1 MRSFTLIIVFT
12 LTFFKQSLGYESN
25 DISEIKPSKRS
36 IYRDSGIFHNGI
48 SEIKNEVTNLR
59 HSGKKVDSFERIVFD
74 FKEDGVPQ
82 VYAHIDSKNNK
93 LQVDF
98 LRTNLSRSLKPK
110 FKSHRVREIN
120 FFPLANN
127 VLSTEILLKKNTYVE
142 IFTLKKPSR
151 LVIDFKN

>member
-1 MRSFTLIIVFT
+1 MRSFFFITFLTLIFFNQVF
-12 LTFFKQSLGYESN
+12 GYESS
-25 DISEIKPSKRS
+25 DISEIKSSKRS
-36 IYRDSGIFHNGI
+36 IYRDAGIFHNGI
-48 SEIKNEVTNLR
+48 SEITSEVTNLR

-74 FKEDGVPQ
+74 FKGDGVPQ

-98 LRTNLSRSLKPK
+98 LRTKLSKSLKPN
-110 FKSHRVREIN
+110 FKSHRVKEIN

-127 VLSTEILLKKNTYVE
+127 VLSTEVLLKKNTYVE

>member
-1 MRSFTLIIVFT
+1 MRSFILIIVFT
-12 LTFFKQSLGYESN
+12 LTFINLAFGYESSE
-25 DISEIKPSKRS
+25 ISEIKPSKRS
-36 IYRDSGIFHNGI
+36 IYRDAGIFHNGI
-48 SEIKNEVTNLR
+48 SEVKSKVTNLR

-74 FKEDGVPQ
+74 FIGDGVPQ
-82 VYAHIDSKNNK
+82 VYAHIDSKNSK

-98 LRTNLSRSLKPK
+98 LRTSLSKSLKPN
-110 FKSHRVREIN
+110 FKSHRVKEIN

>member
-12 LTFFKQSLGYESN
+12 LTFFKQALGYESN

-48 SEIKNEVTNLR
+48 SEIKNEVTSLR

-82 VYAHIDSKNNK
+82 MYAHIDSKNNK

-98 LRTNLSRSLKPK
+98 LRTN
-110 FKSHRVREIN
+110 
-120 FFPLANN
+120 
-127 VLSTEILLKKNTYVE
+127 
-142 IFTLKKPSR
+142 
-151 LVIDFKN
+151 